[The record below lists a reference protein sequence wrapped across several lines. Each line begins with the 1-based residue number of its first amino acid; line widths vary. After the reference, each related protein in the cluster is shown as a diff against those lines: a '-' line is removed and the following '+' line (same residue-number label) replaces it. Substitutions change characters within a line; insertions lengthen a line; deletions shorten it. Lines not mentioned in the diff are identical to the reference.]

1 MWYLK
6 IFQFSLHRMCH
17 LVEPHALPHEVF
29 AFIYIYIYID
39 DIDVGID
46 VFFDLGDLVLDC
58 LFEV

>member
-6 IFQFSLHRMCH
+6 IFQFSLYRMCH

-29 AFIYIYIYID
+29 AFIYIYID

>member
-1 MWYLK
+1 
-6 IFQFSLHRMCH
+6 MCH

-46 VFFDLGDLVLDC
+46 VFFDLGDLVLNC